1 MLAASSV
8 FGAEPPRVVATADW
22 SKPVTDTRG
31 RAVRGRLVLCAQQ
44 FDATR
49 QEFSLCIELADVS
62 EAVHQEPAL
71 LFCELGK
78 HDFRPEYKP
87 GLHCEL
93 RDARGK
99 PVETQPSA
107 FSGAVPRSTWVSLPH
122 QSTIRLRQSPYGIH
136 RPGAKAICP
145 MLGQSWVIADD
156 DPEPYFLSGTFTI
169 DPTEDQV
176 KAAEL
181 KPGQE
186 WEIWRG
192 TLQLPPLEILSPQAA
207 KARS

>member
-1 MLAASSV
+1 
-8 FGAEPPRVVATADW
+8 
-22 SKPVTDTRG
+22 
-31 RAVRGRLVLCAQQ
+31 
-44 FDATR
+44 
-49 QEFSLCIELADVS
+49 
-62 EAVHQEPAL
+62 
-71 LFCELGK
+71 
-78 HDFRPEYKP
+78 
-87 GLHCEL
+87 
-93 RDARGK
+93 
-99 PVETQPSA
+99 
-107 FSGAVPRSTWVSLPH
+107 
-122 QSTIRLRQSPYGIH
+122 
-136 RPGAKAICP
+136 
-145 MLGQSWVIADD
+145 MLGQYWVIADD